1 MKNKI
6 LSVLYITAAA
16 FLLQTLTSCS
26 GIVSPSVPEESPAA
40 SGLQRYTLSGTFS
53 MPSVSAA
60 PSQLTTSQEGVDARN
75 AVPDTSSLIYSVIAT
90 SGGTQVSAT
99 ISEDNKS
106 YVFNDSLTAGRWTVT
121 AYAKTE
127 GGITVLQS
135 QPQTVTL
142 STANPGASASLML
155 SPAPGGSGSI
165 DLGLGWV
172 STIGVDYCR
181 WSIPDL
187 GKTGSIPDFS
197 DLSVGPF
204 NISVANV
211 QSGVYEL
218 TLSFYKDATSFNN
231 GSVPLYEC
239 TEYIAVYPGLTTN
252 KWTPGSAPHISS
264 SGNFTLTAEC
274 VKTFVY
280 RKVYISQYGDDTSGN
295 GTSERPFATVAKAM
309 NHINQASG
317 NLASTLGI
325 NASTPWELHVKGSP
339 AGPTNTI
346 SSNALINVVPGIN
359 YLKIIGEGSGATI
372 SANSKGRVLYVAG
385 STSVTVENVTLT
397 GGNTNQDGGGVH
409 VARNGSLTL
418 KSGTSITGNTTSTKG
433 GGIYCDGTL
442 TMEGGTISA
451 NNISGKGKGV
461 YIDEHGSFTMED
473 GSISSNISSNASGGG
488 VYTCGTF
495 TMNGGTIS
503 ANQAWGGNGVYV
515 AGGTFTMTDGSI
527 SANTGASGSGAV
539 YVDAGATFTMDGG
552 SISGNLLTGGVYVS
566 GTMDG
571 AGTFTMNGGTIS
583 GNTTSSNGGGVY
595 IGNGNEIKASFNMTD
610 GTIKGNSADQG
621 GGVYSAGNFTMSGG
635 TIGGTNAEDAN
646 KAQGN
651 SKLGGG
657 VYVDMNTF
665 EMTGGRIIG
674 NTVDPGGQGSGVY
687 VSNNGTFKM
696 GSTAWIDSNNDVY
709 LYGTSKITVTS
720 NLDTGGVHAD
730 YASKVAT
737 ITPAGYP
744 GQSGIISKQVLDGVA
759 DLVSGNCT
767 RFAVTPQG
775 KGWHVKENGYL
786 EEGYFAT
793 YATIENLIRG
803 LTADSKIVIT
813 GQLDNSKLNTI
824 SQAIASSSYNID
836 LDLTQA
842 TISSPIRFTDYF
854 TGCTKLVSVTF
865 DGNLIRPVSNAFK
878 NCTNLT
884 TVKITGSLDMTNSG
898 AQWTSTTFL
907 GCTCIQTID
916 LTKCTSVTFDAL
928 SVSDSIYHNLTE
940 IKLGSGLS
948 SLTLKNLSFVTNA
961 STVFSQLFKYDG
973 TCSDFQNNVNATQT
987 GFELILIPDYLIECT
1002 NGRCGYGQASDDSI
1016 YIVPMVNPPTPDP

>member
-16 FLLQTLTSCS
+16 FLLQILISCS
-26 GIVSPSVPEESPAA
+26 GIVSPSVPEAPSA
-40 SGLQRYTLSGTFS
+40 SGPQRFSLSGTFS

-60 PSQLTTSQEGVDARN
+60 PSQLTTSQEGADARN

-121 AYAKTE
+121 AYAKTG

-142 STANPGASASLML
+142 STANPGASTSLML

-165 DLGLGWV
+165 ELGLGWDA
-172 STIGVDYCR
+172 TIGVDYCS
-181 WSIPDL
+181 WSI
-187 GKTGSIPDFS
+187 TGLSETGAIPDESQGF
-197 DLSVGPF
+197 PIY
-204 NISVANV
+204 NISVSNV
-211 QSGVYEL
+211 PSGVYEL
-218 TLSFYKDATSFNN
+218 TLSFYKNATSYAN

-239 TEYIAVYPGLTTN
+239 TEYIAVYPGLATN
-252 KWTPGSAPHISS
+252 QWTPGSAPHIDSDGRFHVS
-264 SGNFTLTAEC
+264 AEC

-280 RKVYISQYGDDTSGN
+280 RKVYVSQYGSANGN
-295 GTSERPFATVAKAM
+295 GTSERPFDTVAKAM

-317 NLASTLGI
+317 NLATTLGI
-325 NASTPWELHVKGSP
+325 SASTPWELHVKGSP
-339 AGPTNTI
+339 AAPTNTI
-346 SSNALINVVPGIN
+346 FSNALINVIPGIN

-372 SANSKGRVLYVAG
+372 SANSKGRVLYVG
-385 STSVTVENVTLT
+385 ENTSVTVENVTLT
-397 GGNTNQDGGGVH
+397 GGSTSQYGGGVH
-409 VARNGSLTL
+409 VAQNGSLTL
-418 KSGTSITGNTTSTKG
+418 KSGTIITANTTSTNG

-451 NNISGKGKGV
+451 NNISGRGKGV

-473 GSISSNISSNASGGG
+473 GSISSNITFNASGGG

-503 ANQAWGGNGVYV
+503 ANQAYGGNGVYV

-527 SANTGASGSGAV
+527 SANTGGSGSGAV
-539 YVDAGATFTMDGG
+539 WVDAGATFTMDGG

-566 GTMDG
+566 ATMDG
-571 AGTFTMNGGTIS
+571 AGTFMMNGGTIS
-583 GNTTSSNGGGVY
+583 GNTTSSTGGGGVY
-595 IGNGNEIKASFNMTD
+595 IGNGATFNMTD
-610 GTIKGNSADQG
+610 GTIKGNSAKKG

-646 KAQGN
+646 KAQGDY
-651 SKLGGG
+651 KQGGG

-674 NTVDPGGQGSGVY
+674 NTVDSGGQGSGVY
-687 VSNNGTFKM
+687 VSNYGTFKM
-696 GSTAWIDSNNDVY
+696 GSTAKVHSSNDVY
-709 LYGTSKITVTS
+709 LNGTSKITVTS
-720 NLDTGGVHAD
+720 FLGSGTNPNNLPTE
-730 YASKVAT
+730 AT
-737 ITPAGYP
+737 ITPSFYP
-744 GQSGIISKQVLDGVA
+744 TSNTPRQVLDGDA
-759 DLVSGNCT
+759 DLISGNCT

-793 YATIENLIRG
+793 YATIANLING

-813 GQLDNSKLNTI
+813 GQLDRNKLNTI

-842 TISSPIRFTDYF
+842 TISSPFYFADYF
-854 TGCTKLVSVTF
+854 TNCTKLTSVSF
-865 DGNLIRPVSNAFK
+865 DGSKIYPRADAFK

-898 AQWTSTTFL
+898 ASWSYSTFQ
-907 GCTCIQTID
+907 GCSNIQTID
-916 LTKCTSVTFDAL
+916 LTECTRVIFSCGY
-928 SVSDSIYHNLTE
+928 VSSDIYTRLQH
-940 IKLGSGLS
+940 IKLGSGLRV
-948 SLTLKNLSFVTNA
+948 LTLQNLSLVANA
-961 STVFSQLFKYDG
+961 TTIFGDLFNYESSM
-973 TCSDFQNNVNATQT
+973 SDFFNNVTATQT
-987 GFELILIPDYLIECT
+987 GLNVIGSPYTLIACT
-1002 NGRCGYGQASDDSI
+1002 DGRIAYSAGEGGWLGMPYAG
-1016 YIVPMVNPPTPDP
+1016 P